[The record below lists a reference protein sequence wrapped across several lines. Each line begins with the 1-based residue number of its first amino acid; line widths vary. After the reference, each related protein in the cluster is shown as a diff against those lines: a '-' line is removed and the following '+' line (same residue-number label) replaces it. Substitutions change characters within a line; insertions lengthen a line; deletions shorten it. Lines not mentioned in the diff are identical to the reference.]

1 MTLKNEHQ
9 TYLTEVI
16 IKIIIAGFN
25 WSGYSS
31 KSSSKC
37 ELAPPMFSRESFENS
52 FRASLY
58 VLRWSKSLSKI
69 GFFAYNGLSF

>member
-1 MTLKNEHQ
+1 MTLKNECQ

-31 KSSSKC
+31 
-37 ELAPPMFSRESFENS
+37 
-52 FRASLY
+52 
-58 VLRWSKSLSKI
+58 
-69 GFFAYNGLSF
+69 